1 MKALLITALI
11 AVFFIVAMAFGA
23 RNDEVITLNY
33 FIARGEFSL
42 PMVLAVTFFSGFVI
56 SWLITMALMLGQRF
70 KLRRIYARN
79 QQLEK
84 RLAELE
90 SNNTN
95 A

>member
-11 AVFFIVAMAFGA
+11 AVFFILAMAFGA
-23 RNDEVITLNY
+23 RNDELITLNY

-70 KLRRIYARN
+70 KLRRILARN

-90 SNNTN
+90 SNDTD

>member
-23 RNDEVITLNY
+23 RNDELITLNY

-56 SWLITMALMLGQRF
+56 SWLITMALMLCQRF
-70 KLRRIYARN
+70 KLRRILARN

-90 SNNTN
+90 SNDTN

>member
-23 RNDEVITLNY
+23 RNDELITLNY

-70 KLRRIYARN
+70 KLRRILARN

-90 SNNTN
+90 SNDTN

>member
-1 MKALLITALI
+1 MKALLITALV
-11 AVFFIVAMAFGA
+11 AVFFVVAMAFGA
-23 RNDEVITLNY
+23 RNDELITLNY

-70 KLRRIYARN
+70 KLRRILARN

-90 SNNTN
+90 SNDTN

>member
-1 MKALLITALI
+1 MKALLITALV
-11 AVFFIVAMAFGA
+11 AVFFVVAMAFGA
-23 RNDEVITLNY
+23 RNDQVITLNY

-42 PMVLAVTFFSGFVI
+42 PMVLAATFFSGFVI

-70 KLRRIYARN
+70 KLGRITARN

-84 RLAELE
+84 RIAELE
-90 SNNTN
+90 SNDTN